1 MKVKNT
7 AKILIFCIL
16 FLFFLNRIY
25 DIFTWKD
32 MVGDYTSPMETFYS
46 LEEDVVDV
54 LFLGSSHSY
63 CSVIPAQLWE
73 DYGMAGFSLALSGQD
88 LAGSYYNLVEALK
101 TQEPKV
107 VCVDLYGCAL
117 QGYQIEGNLYRN
129 ILPRKLSLSSLE
141 AVNHMVETDNKS
153 DFILKWPIIHTRYK
167 ELKKQDFA
175 KKSPVYL
182 GYRAEFVAE
191 GAAKLNF
198 ANVEPKP
205 FREQEQQWLKKII
218 DLARESGAEPV
229 FVVAPYQ
236 IPLQEQEYI
245 AYAKKMAEEYKVPV
259 VDMVEVSEHIG
270 LNWETD
276 FIDYGHTN
284 YWGAQK
290 VTDYLGEYLKNH
302 YELPDRRG
310 DDRYALWDLDLKTR
324 QHEWTNYV
332 LSGIC
337 DRQIYFEELS
347 RLEDYTVV
355 VSTTGEYISGEAEI
369 ESCLQML
376 GGFHEY
382 GNGSNVWVIDN
393 KENIYVSNTGEAFKN
408 LPLTYGELLVSVNGN
423 TTNVMVDRTAY
434 QKTADGVNVLVYDNL
449 LGIVVDS
456 VGFEAM
462 YAYGMTR

>member
-7 AKILIFCIL
+7 AKILVFCIL

-25 DIFTWKD
+25 DVFAWKD
-32 MVGDYTSPMETFYS
+32 MVGDYTSPMETFYG

-73 DYGMAGFSLALSGQD
+73 DYGIAGFSLAISGQD

-101 TQEPKV
+101 TQDLKV
-107 VCVDLYGCAL
+107 VCVDLFGCAL

-129 ILPRKLSLSSLE
+129 ILSRRLSLTSME

-167 ELKKQDFA
+167 ELKKQDFI
-175 KKSPVYL
+175 KNSPVYL
-182 GYRAEFVAE
+182 GYKAEFVAE
-191 GAAKLNF
+191 GAAKLIY

-218 DLARESGAEPV
+218 ELAQESGTELL
-229 FVVAPYQ
+229 FFLAPYQ
-236 IPLQEQEYI
+236 IPLLEQEYI
-245 AYAKKMAEEYKVPV
+245 AYAKEMIAEYDIPV
-259 VDMVEVSEHIG
+259 IDMVELSDEIG
-270 LNWETD
+270 LDWKLD
-276 FIDYGHTN
+276 MIDYGHTN

-290 VTDYLGEYLKNH
+290 VTDCLGEYLKN
-302 YELPDRRG
+302 YYQLPDHRG

-324 QHEWTNYV
+324 QHELINYQ
-332 LSGIC
+332 LTKIC

-347 RLEDYTVV
+347 RLEDYTIV

-382 GNGSNVWVIDN
+382 DNGCNVWVFDN
-393 KENIYVSNTGEAFKN
+393 KENIYVSDSGDSLKN
-408 LPLTYGELLVSVNGN
+408 LPLTYGELLVSVNGG
-423 TTNVMVDRTAY
+423 TTNVMVDRISY
-434 QKTADGVNVLVYDNL
+434 QKTTDGVNILVYDNI
-449 LGIVVDS
+449 LGSVVDS
-456 VGFEAM
+456 VAFDAM
-462 YAYGMTR
+462 YAYGMIR